1 MNEIKLLSSSPPS
14 PLPAET
20 PLNLKVPFFRP
31 GEILQGRILGQMEP
45 YRFLLQLGVQKFW
58 VESRVSLPPSGDFL
72 LRVEEIEPK
81 VILKL
86 LSPQAPGELK
96 IDSLL
101 KRYLSA
107 DVPLENLADRLS
119 LLVKAGPQGM
129 PSSVQRALEEVRSL
143 LRSLPDL
150 SALRQDTLRRLVE
163 NSGFFWENKVK
174 NWMEGARGEPLSQV
188 LQEDLK
194 GLGMKL
200 LAQLQGV
207 GREGMQEGDPS
218 RVENLKQDLESFL
231 QKVEFYQVL
240 NSRSPERTDGLFLF
254 FPFWLGSHLQLVEL
268 NLSFPKRE
276 SAQGGEDGF
285 SLLFLLN
292 LPSWGKVRIEVQMRE
307 KTLFCRFLVEDRQVA
322 ESIHFGFSTLRAHL
336 EKLGFA
342 SHLQASVEG
351 EENMKETVVQELG
364 KEAPSLLSIII

>member
-1 MNEIKLLSSSPPS
+1 MNEIKLFSSSPPS
-14 PLPAET
+14 PLPAEN
-20 PLNLKVPFFRP
+20 PLNLNVPFFHP
-31 GEILQGRILGQMEP
+31 GEILQGRILLQMEP
-45 YRFLLQLGVQKFW
+45 HLFLLQLGGQKIW
-58 VESRVSLPPSGDFL
+58 VESRVPLPPSGDFL
-72 LRVEEIEPK
+72 LRVEETDPK
-81 VILKL
+81 VVLKL
-86 LSPQAPGELK
+86 LSPQASGELK

-101 KRYLSA
+101 KKYLGA

-119 LLVKAGPQGM
+119 LLAKAGFQEM
-129 PSSVQRALEEVRSL
+129 PSSIQRPLEQVRSL
-143 LRSLPDL
+143 LQSLPDL
-150 SALRQDTLRRLVE
+150 SALRQDALQMVVE
-163 NSGFFWENKVK
+163 KSGFFWENKVK
-174 NWMEGARGEPLSQV
+174 NWMEGARSEPLSQL

-207 GREGMQEGDPS
+207 GRVGTQEGDPT

-231 QKVEFYQVL
+231 QKVEFYQIL
-240 NSRSPERTDGLFLF
+240 NSRSPEQTDRLYLF
-254 FPFWLGSHLQLVEL
+254 FPFWLGPHLQLVEL

-276 SAQGGEDGF
+276 STQEGEDGF

-342 SHLQASVEG
+342 SHLQASVEN
-351 EENMKETVVQELG
+351 EETMSETLVQELG

>member
-1 MNEIKLLSSSPPS
+1 
-14 PLPAET
+14 
-20 PLNLKVPFFRP
+20 
-31 GEILQGRILGQMEP
+31 MEP
-45 YRFLLQLGVQKFW
+45 HRFLLQLGDQKFW
-58 VESRVSLPPSGDFL
+58 VESRVPLPPSGDFP

-351 EENMKETVVQELG
+351 EETMKETVVQELG
-364 KEAPSLLSIII
+364 KEASSLLSVII